1 MATTTATINISSDI
15 LSYPITISKTMT
27 MSKSANTSV
36 GLDETTGL
44 RTKKFTDATAAVIAD
59 AGDLVSS
66 GGTEAHKIYIRNA
79 STNKANFFYVAYN
92 ASAAGATTA
101 ETIGKLYGQDWMLMP
116 YNGSTNITVASSTA
130 SETQYLEYMVFA
142 DGIEAA
148 KG

>member
-1 MATTTATINISSDI
+1 MATTTATINVSSDI
-15 LSYPITISKTMT
+15 LSYPVSISKTMT
-27 MSKSANTSV
+27 MSKSANPSV

-79 STNKANFFYVAYN
+79 STNKAEFFYVAYN
-92 ASAAGATTA
+92 ASAAAATTA

-116 YNGSTNITVASSTA
+116 YDGNVNITVASSTS
-130 SETQYLEYMVFA
+130 SENQYLEYMVFA
-142 DGIEAA
+142 DGIVTA